1 MRRNKKSLLFLLIHS
16 IKVSLL
22 FTQTSADKPQKYSML
37 FFLFITFCVI
47 RIWCEIDAEVLGL
60 HSLIFFGRT
69 EIAKPE
75 TFVTRIVKMYY
86 FHLMMRSLEIEFMQ
100 TIKIILKI

>member
-1 MRRNKKSLLFLLIHS
+1 M
-16 IKVSLL
+16 
-22 FTQTSADKPQKYSML
+22 
-37 FFLFITFCVI
+37 LFITFCVI

-100 TIKIILKI
+100 TIKIILKILLHYKHIAVLSLVSNLSVNTFGNSK